1 MIAYLVSKAQVEK
14 AFKNQK
20 RIFERIEK
28 ELVKEQSTVLIGVVR
43 NFLKHP
49 LTATQKEEL
58 ERIAEQAVKNR
69 IDCIALSDELYDRLY
84 QAGYERWSLEFS
96 DILPLLKA
104 LYEDYLKHSRKKLV
118 PFWEGSLHLIPLQT
132 YSGKGR

>member
-14 AFKNQK
+14 AFKNQE

-58 ERIAEQAVKNR
+58 ERIVEQAVKNR

-118 PFWEGSLHLIPLQT
+118 PFWEGSLHLIPLQI
-132 YSGKGR
+132 YSGKER

>member
-1 MIAYLVSKAQVEK
+1 MIAYLVSKERVEK

-20 RIFERIEK
+20 KIFELIEK
-28 ELVKEQSTVLIGVVR
+28 ELIKEQFIVIEGVFR
-43 NFLKHP
+43 NFLRHP
-49 LTATQKEEL
+49 LTTTQKEEL

-118 PFWEGSLHLIPLQT
+118 PFWEGTLHLIPLQI
-132 YSGKGR
+132 YSGKER

>member
-1 MIAYLVSKAQVEK
+1 MIAYLVSKDKVEK

-58 ERIAEQAVKNR
+58 ERIAEQAVRNR

-118 PFWEGSLHLIPLQT
+118 PFWEGSLHLIPLQI
-132 YSGKGR
+132 YSGKER